1 MNKKLKL
8 GIIIALTV
16 ILVLL
21 GLVGCTSQTPARG
34 WAGVAAIGDTLIF
47 SNMAGSIYSID
58 GSTNAVIGA
67 PVKFT
72 EIVAAGGFLGLSC
85 SGPTS
90 KAIPVYAAPAINGD
104 TVIFGG
110 FNGKVYA
117 YPILD
122 GALREQYR
130 WRYPP
135 QDNTTVGGNI
145 VGGVAVAGDKVFF
158 TSVNGTVFALNAAEG
173 YKVWSVELGNKV
185 WSSPAVDNDTVY
197 IGCFD
202 KKMYAL
208 NAADGTVKWQL
219 PVEGA
224 ISTTP
229 IIDNGVLY
237 FGDYSRA
244 FYAVN
249 TTNGQ
254 LIWKFPATVDDANAP
269 GNWFWAKAVLHNGI
283 IYAPNLDGKV
293 YAIDAGNGTLKQ
305 TFSFE
310 TTTFKN
316 PAISSSPVLVG
327 DTIVVGIT
335 DLAKN
340 VSRVYAIDTPDRT
353 RELASFT
360 EGIDASLFAYNGK
373 VYLHTTKDNFYT
385 VDPQTGVMQQIS
397 LTAGTS
403 K

>member
-1 MNKKLKL
+1 M
-8 GIIIALTV
+8 GV
-16 ILVLL
+16 
-21 GLVGCTSQTPARG
+21 G
-34 WAGVAAIGDTLIF
+34 WAGIAAIDNTLIF
-47 SNMAGSIYSID
+47 TNMAGSIYSVD
-58 GSTNAVIGA
+58 GLTNAAIGA

-72 EIVAAGGFLGLSC
+72 EVVPSGGFLGLSC

-90 KAIPVYAAPAINGD
+90 TAIPVYAAPAMTSD

-219 PVEGA
+219 PVAGA

-229 IIDNGVLY
+229 IIDNGILY

-254 LIWKFPATVDDANAP
+254 LIWKFPATADDANAP

-293 YAIDAGNGTLKQ
+293 YAINAGNGTIKQ

-335 DLAKN
+335 DLAKK

-360 EGIDASLFAYNGK
+360 EGIDASLFAYKGK